1 MSIADQAQGPDPAPA
16 MLEIEGLTVAPP
28 DGRATP
34 ILNRVSLSVGAG
46 EIVGLV
52 GESGSG
58 KSTIARCLMRLEA
71 PLAIRSGRLSFRGR
85 DLVRVSQRE
94 MRRLRG
100 REIALVQQDPIG
112 ALDPVFTLGSQL
124 REFADTHRPALRDPQ
139 PNGTAGGNGKVMEAA
154 IDTVL
159 GRVGID
165 RPARRHRQ
173 FPHQWSRGMLQRVL
187 FAMAAWP
194 APGLLVLDEP
204 TAALDLPIADRLLED
219 LSALVARHDLAVLLI
234 THDLSTAAQVC
245 HRIAVLHQGC
255 LVDSGPARTVLS
267 SPSHDYTRS
276 LVASAAW

>member
-16 MLEIEGLTVAPP
+16 MLEIEGLTVTPP
-28 DGRATP
+28 GRHAAP
-34 ILNRVSLSVGAG
+34 ILDRVSLSVGAG

-71 PLAIRSGRLSFRGR
+71 PLAIRSGRLGFRGR
-85 DLVRVSQRE
+85 DLARMSQRE
-94 MRRLRG
+94 VRRLRG

-112 ALDPVFTLGSQL
+112 ALDPVFTLGSQF
-124 REFADTHRPALRDPQ
+124 REFADTHRPSLRDPQ
-139 PNGTAGGNGKVMEAA
+139 PGGAAGGNGPIVETA
-154 IDTVL
+154 IDAVL
-159 GRVGID
+159 GKVGIA

-187 FAMAAWP
+187 FAMAVWP

-255 LVDSGPARTVLS
+255 VVDSGPARTVLS
-267 SPSHDYTRS
+267 SPCHDYTRS
-276 LVASAAW
+276 LVTSAAW